1 MMGAPDAPPPPS
13 TVPVGARAAVYAL
26 VVLTILNFVNY
37 VDRYVLAAVLKPLH
51 QDPAFRAVSDAQ
63 LGLLQTSFLV
73 VYMIFSPIGGALGQ
87 RIKRKY
93 IVAAG
98 VGIWSLATL
107 WSGAA
112 RSYGEMLAARA
123 LIGFGEAGYAA
134 VAPALISDLFARDR
148 RARMLSVFYVATP
161 VGSALGFVLGGFV
174 AQHWDWRH
182 AFWVAGVPG
191 LAFALLALFM
201 AEPIRGVQDE
211 PEPAPTAAAPQ
222 KFPLGAKWIYVTI
235 GGALM
240 TFTLGGLAFWAPTYF
255 QEARALTVEQAG
267 VWFGGLTVV
276 AGVVGT
282 LAGGFLSDAWARRDP
297 GAHMKL
303 SGIGLALGVPFT
315 LLAPYVPG
323 LTLTLAIFFV
333 AEILVF
339 LNTGP
344 LNAALVASV
353 SPRSRELAV
362 GINILCIHLFGDA
375 ASPALLGRLND
386 LLVRGGMGAAH
397 ARSLSIAS
405 TALPLL
411 LGGLVLLV
419 GARTFRP
426 RAE

>member
-1 MMGAPDAPPPPS
+1 SRAALGQADVGGIGRQGRSVNVGSRRRVRVHGAHCRRGLIRAAQVLLRHLPLLLLRWVVIKNTRGVLQSCSILSKLRNVSNMMGAPDAPPPPS
-13 TVPVGARAAVYAL
+13 TVPVAARAAVYAL

-107 WSGAA
+107 CSGAA
-112 RSYGEMLAARA
+112 RRYGELLAARA
-123 LIGFGEAGYAA
+123 LIGFGAARYRA

-211 PEPAPTAAAPQ
+211 PEPAPTA
-222 KFPLGAKWIYVTI
+222 
-235 GGALM
+235 
-240 TFTLGGLAFWAPTYF
+240 
-255 QEARALTVEQAG
+255 
-267 VWFGGLTVV
+267 
-276 AGVVGT
+276 
-282 LAGGFLSDAWARRDP
+282 
-297 GAHMKL
+297 
-303 SGIGLALGVPFT
+303 
-315 LLAPYVPG
+315 
-323 LTLTLAIFFV
+323 
-333 AEILVF
+333 
-339 LNTGP
+339 
-344 LNAALVASV
+344 
-353 SPRSRELAV
+353 
-362 GINILCIHLFGDA
+362 
-375 ASPALLGRLND
+375 
-386 LLVRGGMGAAH
+386 
-397 ARSLSIAS
+397 
-405 TALPLL
+405 
-411 LGGLVLLV
+411 
-419 GARTFRP
+419 
-426 RAE
+426 